1 MNNDL
6 SSQDSLPEETGGK
19 ARGRSY
25 ARLAAVQALYEMDIA
40 GAGSEAVLRDFLAN
54 RWAGT
59 LIGNKD
65 DEGNNAGA
73 PVKTDHE
80 LLSELVQGVSGRS
93 EELDLLI
100 APALSGDRDLER
112 METLLKAIFRAG
124 TFELVDHDKIPAKI
138 IISEYV
144 DIAHAFF
151 SGPEPGLVN
160 GVLDNLARTL
170 RPDDF
175 EAK

>member
-6 SSQDSLPEETGGK
+6 SSQNNTDGK
-19 ARGRSY
+19 ADRARGRSY
-25 ARLAAVQALYEMDIA
+25 ARLAAVQALYEMDVA
-40 GAGSEAVLRDFLAN
+40 GADSDTVLQDFLSD

-65 DEGNNAGA
+65 DEGNNTGA
-73 PVKTDHE
+73 TVRTDHR
-80 LLSELVQGVSGRS
+80 LLSELVQSVSRRS
-93 EELDLLI
+93 GELDQLI
-100 APALSGDRDLER
+100 EPALSGEGSLER
-112 METLLKAIFRAG
+112 MEVLLKVIFRAG
-124 TFELVDHDKIPAKI
+124 AYELLEGRETPSII

-144 DIAHAFF
+144 EVAHAFF
-151 SGPEPGLVN
+151 SGPEPALVN

-175 EAK
+175 EVE